1 MKLSSRR
8 GRDFLNKTISE
19 KIISEHAGTELKAGD
34 IAVVNVDLVMSQDGT
49 GPLAVSQ
56 IKRMGFSGVKNP
68 GKSIFFIDHAAP
80 SPRKELSNSHIV
92 LREFA
97 VRTGAVISDVG
108 EGICHQ
114 ILAESYTCP
123 GDIVIGGD
131 SHTCTSG
138 ALGAFATGM
147 GSTDIAVGYAL
158 AKTWLMVPVTIRVN
172 FNRGIN
178 RGVFAKDLII
188 YLIGKITSDG
198 ATYKALEFGGE
209 VGSMLS
215 MDERFTISNMAVEA
229 GAKTGIFSSD
239 DITREYLKSQGR
251 EDCFREIS
259 ADRGAKYEE
268 IIDIDCS
275 VIEPMVSQPH
285 AVDNA
290 LPVSNLEK
298 IMVNQVFIGTCTNGR
313 LSDLKIAADILKG
326 KKAAA
331 GVRLIVIP
339 ASRDVYLKA
348 LKTGVLE
355 TLIDSGAMVESPG
368 CGPCVGIHQGIP
380 GDGEVCLSTQNRNFK
395 GRMGN
400 PNSFIYLC
408 SPATAAWS
416 AVRGYIADPREV
428 LG

>member
-1 MKLSSRR
+1 
-8 GRDFLNKTISE
+8 LNKTISE
-19 KIISEHAGTELKAGD
+19 KIISEHTGSDLKAGD
-34 IAVVNVDLVMSQDGT
+34 IAVVNVDIVMSQDGT

-56 IKRMGFSGVKNP
+56 IKKMGFSGVKNP
-68 GKSIFFIDHAAP
+68 KRSIFFIDHASP
-80 SPRKELSNSHIV
+80 SPRKEFSNSHIV

-97 VRTGAVISDVG
+97 SQVGAVVSDVG

-114 ILAESYTCP
+114 ILLESYTCP
-123 GDIVIGGD
+123 GDIIIGGD

-158 AKTWLMVPVTIRVN
+158 AKTWFMVPQTIKVN
-172 FNRGIN
+172 FMRKIN
-178 RGVFAKDLII
+178 KGVFAKDLIV

-209 VGSMLS
+209 VGSRLS
-215 MDERFTISNMAVEA
+215 MDDRFTISNMAVEA

-239 DITREYLKSQGR
+239 DITREYLKKQGR
-251 EDCFREIS
+251 ENCFKEIS
-259 ADRGAKYEE
+259 ADKGAKYEK

-285 AVDNA
+285 TVDNA
-290 LPVSNLEK
+290 LPVSSLEK
-298 IMVNQVFIGTCTNGR
+298 IIINQVFIGTCTNGR
-313 LSDLKIAADILKG
+313 FSDLKIAADILKG
-326 KKAAA
+326 KKVAG
-331 GVRLIVIP
+331 GVRLIVVP
-339 ASRDVYLKA
+339 ASKDIYLKA
-348 LKTGVLE
+348 LREGVLE
-355 TLIDSGAMVESPG
+355 TLIDSGAVVQSPG
-368 CGPCVGIHQGIP
+368 CGPCVGIHQGIL

-400 PNSFIYLC
+400 TSSFIYIC

-416 AVRGYIADPREV
+416 SVKGYIADPREV